1 MRAKS
6 EWLNN
11 KIMELLKKLC
21 LLFVIAALPVTSV
34 ASIPFAV
41 AFSDAGAGTGAGM
54 GNNAITVYSGA
65 ANSEIKDDRPLA
77 IVRRFRPIVVVKQTS
92 EAEWLEAKI
101 TQPLFDKDTLR
112 TGPDG
117 YALIQFMD
125 NSLARVRP
133 NSLLVIRGETRDR
146 GSTFSRITLEAGE
159 LLLNVNG
166 RQSNYEVQTRTAVAS
181 VKGTT
186 FNTKIEE
193 DLTTVFTG
201 FSGTVE
207 IIALNSGQTVNLTRR
222 NRVRVDQ
229 RGETVT
235 LESISSSELQNL
247 QQQYDDLEEGTRP
260 DIMRLRFMNRSGQ
273 VREIDIRYFET
284 D

>member
-1 MRAKS
+1 MRVKS
-6 EWLNN
+6 ELWNN
-11 KIMELLKKLC
+11 KIMDLFKKLC
-21 LLFVIAALPVTSV
+21 LFFIFAALPVATV
-34 ASIPFAV
+34 HSIPFA
-41 AFSDAGAGTGAGM
+41 AAITDGGAGAGTGSSAVAVLSGT
-54 GNNAITVYSGA
+54 GNGEKN
-65 ANSEIKDDRPLA
+65 EERPLA

-186 FNTKIEE
+186 FNTKIED
-193 DLTTVFTG
+193 DLSTVFTG
-201 FSGTVE
+201 FSGVVE
-207 IIALNSGQTVNLTRR
+207 IIALNSGQTVTLTRR

-235 LESISSSELQNL
+235 LETISSSELQNL

-260 DIMRLRFMNRSGQ
+260 DILRLRFMNRSGQ

>member
-1 MRAKS
+1 
-6 EWLNN
+6 
-11 KIMELLKKLC
+11 MELLKKLC
-21 LLFVIAALPVTSV
+21 LLLVFAALPVASV

-41 AFSDAGAGTGAGM
+41 ANTDAGADAGIDGSAVTVSPGAG
-54 GNNAITVYSGA
+54 I
-65 ANSEIKDDRPLA
+65 SERNEERPLA
-77 IVRRFRPIVVVKQTS
+77 IVRRFRPIVVVKHTS

-186 FNTKIEE
+186 FNTKIED

-201 FSGTVE
+201 FSGVVE
-207 IIALNSGQTVNLTRR
+207 IIALNSGQTVTLTRR

-235 LESISSSELQNL
+235 LETISSTELQNL

-260 DIMRLRFMNRSGQ
+260 DILRLRFMNRSGQ

>member
-1 MRAKS
+1 MVKS

-11 KIMELLKKLC
+11 IIMDILKKLC
-21 LLFVIAALPVTSV
+21 LFLVFAALPVAGM
-34 ASIPFAV
+34 ASAS
-41 AFSDAGAGTGAGM
+41 FSEAKPGAGSDIRVESEKAGIS
-54 GNNAITVYSGA
+54 GN
-65 ANSEIKDDRPLA
+65 EINEERPLA
-77 IVRRFRPIVVVKQTS
+77 IVRRFRPLVVVKQTP
-92 EAEWLEAKI
+92 ETEWIEAKI

-181 VKGTT
+181 VKGTS
-186 FNTKIEE
+186 FNTKIED
-193 DLTTVFTG
+193 DLSTVFTG
-201 FSGTVE
+201 FSGVVE
-207 IIALNSGQTVNLTRR
+207 IMALNSGQTVNLTRR

-235 LESISSSELQNL
+235 LETISSSELQDL

-260 DIMRLRFMNRSGQ
+260 DILRLRFMNRSGQ

>member
-1 MRAKS
+1 MRVKS

-11 KIMELLKKLC
+11 KAMELIKKIC
-21 LLFVIAALPVTSV
+21 LFFIVAVIPVSGLAVPPRLEIMPEAPV
-34 ASIPFAV
+34 AV
-41 AFSDAGAGTGAGM
+41 TAGGQEGINETEK
-54 GNNAITVYSGA
+54 N
-65 ANSEIKDDRPLA
+65 DDRPLA
-77 IVRRFRPIVVVKQTS
+77 IVRRFRPLVVVRQTS
-92 EAEWLEAKI
+92 ETEWHEAKI
-101 TQPLFDKDTLR
+101 TQPLFDRDTLR

-146 GSTFSRITLEAGE
+146 GSTFSRISLEAGE
-159 LLLNVNG
+159 LFLNVNG

-181 VKGTT
+181 VKGTS
-186 FNTKIEE
+186 FNTKIE
-193 DLTTVFTG
+193 DDMTSVFTG
-201 FSGTVE
+201 FSGVVE
-207 IIALNSGQTVNLTRR
+207 IMALNSGQTVNLNRR

-235 LESISSSELQNL
+235 LETISSSELQNL

-260 DIMRLRFMNRSGQ
+260 EIMRLRFMNRSGQ

>member
-21 LLFVIAALPVTSV
+21 LLLVFAALPVASV

-41 AFSDAGAGTGAGM
+41 ANTDAGADAGIDGSAVTVSPGAG
-54 GNNAITVYSGA
+54 I
-65 ANSEIKDDRPLA
+65 SERNEERPLA
-77 IVRRFRPIVVVKQTS
+77 IVRRFRPIVVVKHTS

-186 FNTKIEE
+186 FNTKIED

-201 FSGTVE
+201 FSGVVE
-207 IIALNSGQTVNLTRR
+207 IIALNSGQTVTLTRR

-235 LESISSSELQNL
+235 LETISSTELQNL

-260 DIMRLRFMNRSGQ
+260 DILRLRFMNRSGQ

>member
-21 LLFVIAALPVTSV
+21 LLFVFAALPVASV

-41 AFSDAGAGTGAGM
+41 ANTDAGADAGIDGSAVTVYPGAG
-54 GNNAITVYSGA
+54 
-65 ANSEIKDDRPLA
+65 NSVKNEERPLA
-77 IVRRFRPIVVVKQTS
+77 IVRRFRPIVVVKHTL

-186 FNTKIEE
+186 FNTKIED

-201 FSGTVE
+201 FSGVVE
-207 IIALNSGQTVNLTRR
+207 IIALNSGQTVTLTRR

-235 LESISSSELQNL
+235 LETISSTELQNL
-247 QQQYDDLEEGTRP
+247 QRQYDDLEEGTRP
-260 DIMRLRFMNRSGQ
+260 DILRLKFMNRSGQ